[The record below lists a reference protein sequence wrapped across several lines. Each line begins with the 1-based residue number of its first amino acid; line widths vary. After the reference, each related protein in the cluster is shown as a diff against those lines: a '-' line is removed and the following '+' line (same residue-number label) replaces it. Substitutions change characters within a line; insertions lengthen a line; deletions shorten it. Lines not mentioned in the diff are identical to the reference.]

1 MKTHLFLPLLLA
13 AALATAACS
22 DDGAPEDP
30 AGTIALNM
38 LDEENGKTQLASSGI
53 YIDRAQN
60 FVARDDC
67 ALFVT
72 GPASGL
78 GSISARQME
87 TPAEQAAVEPGW
99 GYIAARP
106 QSLVEFPSGRLA
118 VHIDAEL
125 LKFYVVSAL
134 ERDGRRVGAAV
145 KYVIEQPE
153 TYGLPACGSTPVTI
167 DPSRGEREGVLELP
181 TSDFEYDY
189 HCEEGTVTVEKQG
202 RSLRFRINETGYWGS
217 SLLWLRIH
225 GSCTLVYVEV
235 MPE

>member
-1 MKTHLFLPLLLA
+1 MKRYLHLLLA
-13 AALATAACS
+13 ATLLSAACS
-22 DDGAPEDP
+22 DDGAPGDP

-38 LDEENGKTQLASSGI
+38 LDEENGKTLLATSGI

-78 GSISARQME
+78 GGISARQME
-87 TPAEQAAVEPGW
+87 TPAEQAAVEPRW

-106 QSLVEFPSGRLA
+106 QALVEFPSGRLA
-118 VHIDAEL
+118 VRIDAEL

-167 DPSRGEREGVLELP
+167 DLSRGEREGVLELP
-181 TSDFEYDY
+181 TADFEYDF
-189 HCEEGTVTVEKQG
+189 HGEELFSVEKQG
-202 RSLRFRINETGYWGS
+202 RSLRFRLDEADYWGS
-217 SLLWLRIH
+217 TLLWLRIR
-225 GSCTLVYVEV
+225 GSCTRVYVEV